1 MAGDFPVQ
9 GRGLAEAKE
18 ALRSI
23 PDKLRR
29 RALMNAL
36 KAGGRV
42 VQKAAR
48 ARTPLLKLT
57 TYSGAQAFKSGRRKV
72 GTVAKA
78 ISVRVSKI
86 SKREGNVG
94 IFVNV
99 RPLKTS
105 AVGKF
110 KKATGKAGADNQDD
124 PLFWRWVNFGRKAA
138 TGRVKL
144 KTLRR
149 AGGVTRRS
157 QTGAYA
163 GARFLEVGAAKLPE
177 ALRQFELSIGPQI
190 RRLNVN
196 PRDPL

>member
-1 MAGDFPVQ
+1 MAGSIT
-9 GRGLAEAKE
+9 GTWRGIETAKA
-18 ALRSI
+18 ALRGI

-36 KAGGRV
+36 KAGGRI

-48 ARTPLLKLT
+48 SRAPLLKLT
-57 TYSGAQAFKSGRRKV
+57 TYSGAQAFRSGRRKV

-94 IFVNV
+94 VFINV

-105 AVGKF
+105 TISKF
-110 KKATGKAGADNQDD
+110 KKATGKAGADNPDD
-124 PLFWRWVNFGRKAA
+124 PYYWRWLNFGRKAA
-138 TGRVKL
+138 TRRVKL

-149 AGGVTRRS
+149 SGGVTRRS

-163 GARFLEVGAAKLPE
+163 GARFLEAGAAKLPE